1 MIGFG
6 VSLSSNLEIG
16 GVYECSTL
24 RLSGLRL
31 VINIGIKLTDSGDE
45 RLLTGMV
52 EDKKASGT
60 VVVFED

>member
-31 VINIGIKLTDSGDE
+31 VTNIGIKLTDSGDE
-45 RLLTGMV
+45 RLLTGIL

-60 VVVFED
+60 MAVLKD